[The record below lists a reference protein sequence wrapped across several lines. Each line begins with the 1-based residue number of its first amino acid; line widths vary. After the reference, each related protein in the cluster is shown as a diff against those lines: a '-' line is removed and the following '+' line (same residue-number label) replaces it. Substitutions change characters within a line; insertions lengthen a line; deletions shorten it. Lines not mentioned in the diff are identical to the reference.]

1 MLWLNQCC
9 TYKNSLTLLNYEII
23 FRVGEKGV
31 ELFVAIQLRIVDNTV
46 LQWECAMYGKTT
58 SSQYIVLC
66 SGGQLI

>member
-31 ELFVAIQLRIVDNTV
+31 ELFVAIQLRIVDNTG
-46 LQWECAMYGKTT
+46 C
-58 SSQYIVLC
+58 C
-66 SGGQLI
+66 SGSVPCMGKPHHHNI